1 MAIPIGLSSNYKV
14 LPDLF
19 QMNDLKISKTQAVG
33 LIAIALVGGALAGA
47 AAASAS
53 VATIAAFPIVVGAL
67 IGAGAGIVV
76 TALALKIADLV
87 KGSFKTSKD
96 QPKTPD
102 SSELQGSNIDIAEVP
117 IQPDQVPQEFD
128 SLEELKKHFE
138 NNPDSEGVKISSTLY
153 NYLIQNEPLK
163 NNQNLK
169 SFFPE
174 QIGNKHYVVH
184 QDVTEVELDILIE
197 KLNNN

>member
-87 KGSFKTSKD
+87 
-96 QPKTPD
+96 
-102 SSELQGSNIDIAEVP
+102 
-117 IQPDQVPQEFD
+117 IQ
-128 SLEELKKHFE
+128 KH
-138 NNPDSEGVKISSTLY
+138 I
-153 NYLIQNEPLK
+153 
-163 NNQNLK
+163 
-169 SFFPE
+169 
-174 QIGNKHYVVH
+174 
-184 QDVTEVELDILIE
+184 
-197 KLNNN
+197 